1 MLILNHKG
9 QDKSPK
15 ERNMTTLTFDELK
28 EIEALLNEQTTE
40 WTPLKA
46 KIETMEYEQLFDES
60 VLSLIDEE

>member
-1 MLILNHKG
+1 
-9 QDKSPK
+9 
-15 ERNMTTLTFDELK
+15 MTTLTFDELK

-60 VLSLIDEE
+60 VLSLFDEE